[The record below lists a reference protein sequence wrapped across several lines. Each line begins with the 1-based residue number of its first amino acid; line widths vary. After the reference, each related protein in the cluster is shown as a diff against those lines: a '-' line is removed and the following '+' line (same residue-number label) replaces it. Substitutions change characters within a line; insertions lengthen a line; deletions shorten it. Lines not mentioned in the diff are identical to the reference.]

1 MINKKG
7 KLATE
12 ILVMLVVV
20 VITSA
25 VILLLV
31 QSGILE
37 VKAENEQVSVLNA
50 DFIPVT
56 REGYLAI
63 KDFRF
68 CNFVDLNYNCVG
80 EVNSFAL
87 NSEIHF
93 LFTVE
98 SSTYNGDIMI
108 VENYRIKGPSG
119 EMLLEVDASNN
130 FNFDL
135 SSNKETEEITF
146 KDFFI
151 VNQGLPEGEYTLEL
165 LIENPLLTKK
175 TTLVKK
181 FSVSFIEDFGEDYYQ
196 EDFGDNY
203 YDESEEG
210 SY

>member
-1 MINKKG
+1 MNKQG
-7 KLATE
+7 KVMTE

-31 QSGILE
+31 QSGVLE

-50 DFIPVT
+50 NFIPVA

-68 CNFVDLNYNCVG
+68 CNFVDLDYNCIG

-87 NSEIHF
+87 DSEIHF
-93 LFTVE
+93 VFTVE
-98 SSTYNGDIMI
+98 SSTFNGDIML
-108 VENYRIKGPSG
+108 VENYRIKGPTG
-119 EMLLEVDASNN
+119 EMLLEVDVSNN

-135 SSNKETEEITF
+135 SSNKETEDVTF

-181 FSVSFIEDFGEDYYQ
+181 FSVSYIEDFSEEYYEEDY
-196 EDFGDNY
+196 EDNY
-203 YDESEEG
+203 YDTES
-210 SY
+210 